1 MLVLLDRDGVINRD
15 AREGILSLEK
25 FEFLPRAIEAIA
37 LLSNAGFKI
46 AICTNQSAVG
56 RGILAQA
63 TLDDIHTHMCREI
76 EHAGGR
82 IDRIYVAPDTPEAAS
97 ERRKPGAGMLLEA
110 LRDFHADAAKTFFV
124 GDMLRDMQAAHKAGC
139 PFILVRCGKG
149 TETLAA
155 GIPPELTPAAICD
168 DLFAATNHIVAR
180 MRAGGI

>member
-15 AREGILSLEK
+15 AREGILSLDA
-25 FEFLPRAIEAIA
+25 FEFLPRAIEAVA
-37 LLSNAGFKI
+37 LLSAAGFKV

-63 TLDDIHTHMCREI
+63 TLDNIHAHMCREI

-82 IDRIYVAPDTPEAAS
+82 IDRIYVAPDKPEAAS

-110 LRDFHADAAKTFFV
+110 LGDFHADAAKTFFV

-149 TETLAA
+149 SETLSD
-155 GIPPELTPAAICD
+155 GIPPELKPAAICD
-168 DLFAATNHIVAR
+168 DLLDAAQYIIKS
-180 MRAGGI
+180 AGA